1 MRKSCLFL
9 VPLLFFAVSCGF
21 ELPLNEMSSAKVSL
35 SKAKSVDAEKFASDE
50 YSAASDFLMKSHEAI
65 RDEKAEDAKAN
76 AVKAKTSADQAY
88 EKALPLWSESYLAEA
103 KKSVDEM
110 KSSGSEK
117 FAPQEHDSVI
127 KLLEDAEKDYSDKN
141 YFESKDKSVQVKA
154 LADKT
159 KFSVL
164 SAINSKRGSLKDRLN
179 SLKASLSDLES
190 DGASRLFPEKTESA
204 NTKISS
210 ADSNINETKF
220 DDADKDL
227 SEAEAVV
234 NELKISL
241 GGKKKNASDKIAAV
255 ENELAEL
262 KKSADKD
269 VAKPESLLADAKK
282 FNAEKDYDSAI
293 VKCDEALSEID
304 RLKTETAKV
313 EVEEK
318 AVEEAVA
325 EKVKD
330 DDGFPKEYVVKYD
343 RKKRD
348 CLWRIAGNY
357 YDKQYD
363 MWPLIYMANR
373 DKIKDPDL
381 IFPGQKLII
390 PSPDLYYKKKDEAGK
405 TADEVSTD
413 VDNKN
418 SSGVESND
426 PEGAENNATEA
437 ADSKDSSINESV
449 TDESGEID
457 KTTTETDGQ
466 KIDQDSSKNES
477 VESENNTSITNEA
490 DVNDSDGKKKA
501 VKSGV
506 STKTSQA
513 EKIKSGKAKEKT
525 AGNNRTSVKKAS
537 ENKDSKNADLNNKKP
552 VQTKNSSTK
561 NTKASSEV
569 KKEDKASRTE
579 SAKTVSRDSAKE
591 KNKTVSDSNDK
602 KSDKEKA
609 ASSDAKTA
617 DAKSSDTKA
626 VSDDSDEALFNAINK
641 YEKDPVEKDK
651 TAEKKEMSST
661 EDKQLKK
668 PDSTFDI
675 ITEHSGK

>member
-127 KLLEDAEKDYSDKN
+127 KLLEDAEKDYSDKK

-159 KFSVL
+159 KFGVL
-164 SAINSKRGSLKDRLN
+164 SVINSKRGSLKDRLN
-179 SLKASLSDLES
+179 SLKTSLSDLEY

-204 NTKISS
+204 NAKLTS
-210 ADSNINETKF
+210 ADTNINETKF

-241 GGKKKNASDKIAAV
+241 GGKKKNASDKIASV

-269 VAKPESLLADAKK
+269 VSKPESLLADAKK
-282 FNAEKDYDSAI
+282 FNDEKDYDSVI
-293 VKCDEALSEID
+293 VKCDEALAEID

-357 YDKQYD
+357 YDNQYD

-405 TADEVSTD
+405 TANEVSTD
-413 VDNKN
+413 VDTEN
-418 SSGVESND
+418 SSGVENND
-426 PEGAENNATEA
+426 PKASENKDSGAVEN
-437 ADSKDSSINESV
+437 KDSSGTETV

-457 KTTTETDGQ
+457 KTKTETDGQ
-466 KIDQDSSKNES
+466 KKNPDSSKKES
-477 VESENNTSITNEA
+477 VESEKTSSIGNEA
-490 DVNDSDGKKKA
+490 DVTGSDSKKKA

-506 STKTSQA
+506 STKSSQTDKVKA
-513 EKIKSGKAKEKT
+513 DSAKEKT
-525 AGNNRTSVKKAS
+525 AVKENASVKKQTG
-537 ENKDSKNADLNNKKP
+537 NKDSKSAVSKSKKSGQTENVSSQNK
-552 VQTKNSSTK
+552 
-561 NTKASSEV
+561 KASSDLN
-569 KKEDKASRTE
+569 KDDKVSKTEQVNTASG
-579 SAKTVSRDSAKE
+579 DSAKDN
-591 KNKTVSDSNDK
+591 NKTVS
-602 KSDKEKA
+602 
-609 ASSDAKTA
+609 ASSDKKISEKNNAASA
-617 DAKSSDTKA
+617 DAKSADKSAETKS
-626 VSDDSDEALFNAINK
+626 VSADSDEALFNAINK

-651 TAEKKEMSST
+651 TAKKKEMSSI

>member
-127 KLLEDAEKDYSDKN
+127 KLLEDAEKDYSDKK

-159 KFSVL
+159 KFGVL
-164 SAINSKRGSLKDRLN
+164 SVINSKRGSLKDRLN
-179 SLKASLSDLES
+179 SLKTSLSDLEY

-204 NTKISS
+204 NAKLTS
-210 ADSNINETKF
+210 ADTNINETKF
-220 DDADKDL
+220 DDADNDL

-282 FNAEKDYDSAI
+282 FNDEKDYDSVI
-293 VKCDEALSEID
+293 VKCDEALAEID

-390 PSPDLYYKKKDEAGK
+390 PSPSLYYKKK
-405 TADEVSTD
+405 ADEVSSDTE
-413 VDNKN
+413 NKN
-418 SSGVESND
+418 SSGVES
-426 PEGAENNATEA
+426 
-437 ADSKDSSINESV
+437 KDSGTVENKDSAGTESV

-457 KTTTETDGQ
+457 KTKTDEQ
-466 KIDQDSSKNES
+466 KKNPDSSKSGS
-477 VESENNTSITNEA
+477 VESEKNASTSNET
-490 DVNDSDGKKKA
+490 DLNGSDGKKKA
-501 VKSGV
+501 DKSEVSAKSSKTDKVKADS
-506 STKTSQA
+506 
-513 EKIKSGKAKEKT
+513 AKEKT
-525 AGNNRTSVKKAS
+525 AVKENATVKNKT
-537 ENKDSKNADLNNKKP
+537 ENKDSKSAASKNKKSG
-552 VQTKNSSTK
+552 QTENVSSQNK
-561 NTKASSEV
+561 KASSDL
-569 KKEDKASRTE
+569 KKEDKASKTE
-579 SAKTVSRDSAKE
+579 KVNIASGDSAKDKKKTVS
-591 KNKTVSDSNDK
+591 
-602 KSDKEKA
+602 
-609 ASSDAKTA
+609 ASSDKKISEKNNAAFA
-617 DAKSSDTKA
+617 DAKSADKSAETKS

-651 TAEKKEMSST
+651 TAKKKEMSSI

>member
-127 KLLEDAEKDYSDKN
+127 KLLADADKDYSEKK

-159 KFSVL
+159 KFGVL

-190 DGASRLFPEKTESA
+190 DGASRLVPEKTESA
-204 NTKISS
+204 NSKLTS

-262 KKSADKD
+262 KNSADKD
-269 VAKPESLLADAKK
+269 VTKPETLLADAKK
-282 FNAEKDYDSAI
+282 FNTEKDYDSAI
-293 VKCDEALSEID
+293 VKCDEALAEID

-313 EVEEK
+313 EVVEK

-330 DDGFPKEYVVKYD
+330 DDGFPKEYIVKYD

-426 PEGAENNATEA
+426 PEGIEN
-437 ADSKDSSINESV
+437 KDSGTVEKKDSDRTE
-449 TDESGEID
+449 TGTEESGSVD
-457 KTTTETDGQ
+457 KTKTETDGQ
-466 KIDQDSSKNES
+466 KIDQDSSKSES
-477 VESENNTSITNEA
+477 VESENNTPITNEA

-506 STKTSQA
+506 STKSSQA

-525 AGNNRTSVKKAS
+525 TGNNKASVDKTS
-537 ENKDSKNADLNNKKP
+537 ENKDSKNAGLTNKKS
-552 VQTKNSSTK
+552 VQTDNTSAKNA
-561 NTKASSEV
+561 KASSEV
-569 KKEDKASRTE
+569 KKESKASKTE
-579 SAKTVSRDSAKE
+579 SAKTIAKDSVKD
-591 KNKTVSDSNDK
+591 KKKTLSDSNEN
-602 KSDKEKA
+602 KSDKNKSGSTDTKA
-609 ASSDAKTA
+609 SDAK
-617 DAKSSDTKA
+617 DSDTKA
-626 VSDDSDEALFNAINK
+626 VSADSDEDLFNAINK

-651 TAEKKEMSST
+651 TAEKKEKSSA

>member
-1 MRKSCLFL
+1 MRKNCLIFL

-21 ELPLNEMSSAKVSL
+21 ELPLNEMSAAKVSL

-50 YSAASDFLMKSHEAI
+50 YSAASDFLMKSHDAI

-88 EKALPLWSESYLAEA
+88 EKALPLWSESYLTEA

-117 FAPQEHDSVI
+117 FAPKENDAVI
-127 KLLEDAEKDYSDKN
+127 KLLADAEKDYSDKK

-164 SAINSKRGSLKDRLN
+164 AAINSKKGSLKNRLN
-179 SLKASLSDLES
+179 ALKASLSDLES
-190 DGASRLFPEKTESA
+190 DGASRLFSEKTETA
-204 NTKISS
+204 NAKVKS
-210 ADSNINETKF
+210 ADSNINDTKF

-227 SEAEAVV
+227 SDAEAIV

-241 GGKKKNASDKIAAV
+241 GGKKKTASDKIAAV

-269 VAKPESLLADAKK
+269 VAKPESLLSDAKK

-293 VKCDEALSEID
+293 VKCDEALAEID

-318 AVEEAVA
+318 AVKDAVA
-325 EKVKD
+325 ETVKD
-330 DDGFPKEYVVKYD
+330 DDGFPKEYIVKYD
-343 RKKRD
+343 KKKRD

-381 IFPGQKLII
+381 IFPGQKLVI
-390 PSPDLYYKKKDEAGK
+390 PSPSLYYKKKEDESKKAE
-405 TADEVSTD
+405 EVSSD
-413 VDNKN
+413 IENIN
-418 SSGVESND
+418 SSGI
-426 PEGAENNATEA
+426 EN
-437 ADSKDSSINESV
+437 KDSGTVEKKDSDR
-449 TDESGEID
+449 TESGTEESGSVD
-457 KTTTETDGQ
+457 KTKTETDGQ
-466 KIDQDSSKNES
+466 KINQDSSKKES
-477 VESENNTSITNEA
+477 IESEKTSSATGSK
-490 DVNDSDGKKKA
+490 VNVKNSDSKKKA
-501 VKSGV
+501 VKSELSPKSV
-506 STKTSQA
+506 KTDQVNNA
-513 EKIKSGKAKEKT
+513 ALDKEK
-525 AGNNRTSVKKAS
+525 APLEKNTSEKKTS
-537 ENKDSKNADLNNKKP
+537 ENKDSKSAALKNKKAG
-552 VQTKNSSTK
+552 QAE
-561 NTKASSEV
+561 ASSAE
-569 KKEDKASRTE
+569 KKKVSSDLTKDEKVSKTD
-579 SAKTVSRDSAKE
+579 SAKTGTYNSVKDKTKTVASAKDE
-591 KNKTVSDSNDK
+591 KSVENK
-602 KSDKEKA
+602 KA
-609 ASSDAKTA
+609 GSTEAKTGN
-617 DAKSSDTKA
+617 KSAETKA
-626 VSDDSDEALFNAINK
+626 VADDSDEALFNAINK
-641 YEKDPVEKDK
+641 YEKDPVEKDT
-651 TAEKKEMSST
+651 TAEKTKKSPE